1 MSSIATIEQ
10 REPYYLQLINTAL
23 ERYLSDRGL
32 VQQDVVDA
40 MRYSLLSGG
49 KRIRGILLLEFC
61 RMCGGSIDDAL
72 PFACAVEMLHAYSL
86 IHDDLPCMDDDDM
99 RRGQPSCHIRYGE
112 ATALLAGDA
121 LLTYSFEI
129 MLVKSNTVP
138 AECALRAAGILA
150 RAAGYHGMVGGQV
163 IDLASEGKQADE
175 QTLSLI
181 HSMKTAALIRA
192 ASTMGC
198 VIAGADEDKVQA
210 ADRYSEKIGLSFQ
223 IVDDILDIT
232 GTSEELGK
240 NVGSDVQ
247 NSKTTFATLY
257 GVQRASEL
265 AYELSDGAK
274 QYLSCFE
281 YLDDFIYRFTDKLT
295 DRRR

>member
-1 MSSIATIEQ
+1 MSSIEALEQ
-10 REPYYLQLINTAL
+10 REQYYLQLINTAL
-23 ERYLSDRGL
+23 DRYLSDRGL
-32 VQQDVVDA
+32 MQQNVVDA

-61 RMCGGSIDDAL
+61 RMCGGNIDDAL

-99 RRGQPSCHIRYGE
+99 RRGQPSCHIQYGE
-112 ATALLAGDA
+112 STALLAGDA

-129 MLVKSNTVP
+129 ILTKSDTVP
-138 AECALRAAGILA
+138 AEYALRVASILA
-150 RAAGYHGMVGGQV
+150 RAAGYRGMVGGQV
-163 IDLASEGKQADE
+163 IDLAVEGQKTNE

-192 ASTMGC
+192 ACAMGC

-210 ADRYSEKIGLSFQ
+210 ADSFSEKIGLSFQ
-223 IVDDILDIT
+223 IVDDILDII

-240 NVGSDVQ
+240 NVGSDIQ

-257 GVQRASEL
+257 GVNRATEM
-265 AYELSDGAK
+265 ARELSDEAK

-281 YLDDFIYRFTDKLT
+281 YSDDFIYRFTDKLT

>member
-23 ERYLSDRGL
+23 ERYLSDKGL

-61 RMCGGSIDDAL
+61 RMCGGKIDDAL

-129 MLVKSNTVP
+129 MLAKPDAVP
-138 AECALRAAGILA
+138 PEYALRAAGILA

-163 IDLASEGKQADE
+163 IDLASEGKQTDE
-175 QTLSLI
+175 QTLSFI

-210 ADRYSEKIGLSFQ
+210 ADRFSEKIGLSFQ

-265 AYELSDGAK
+265 ACELSSAAK
-274 QYLSCFE
+274 QHLSCFE
-281 YLDDFIYRFTDKLT
+281 YSDDFIYRFTDKLT